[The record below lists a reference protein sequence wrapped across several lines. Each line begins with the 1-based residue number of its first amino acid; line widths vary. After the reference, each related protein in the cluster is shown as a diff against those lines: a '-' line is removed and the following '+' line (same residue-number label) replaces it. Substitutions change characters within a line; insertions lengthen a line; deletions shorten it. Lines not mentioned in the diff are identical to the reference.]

1 MDAFD
6 RVWFLFELSVTLVP
20 VATYF
25 LILGVVSSR
34 PHPSLVRARSDFLI
48 LTAVFAP
55 VILWRIPALLREGVA
70 GWCVLGLVAVAGGYL
85 FSRLLPDRFSGWTVY
100 NVSTGRLR
108 RSIERALDSLGW
120 AWKQAGPNYVADGSL
135 RVTLSGIA
143 FLRSATIHVT
153 RKDAPLDE
161 QRYEQL
167 HHALGDELQQHAMLP
182 SATGSCLLLLGVTVL
197 IVPLWMMSRHM
208 DAVVELMQR
217 LFFA

>member
-25 LILGVVSSR
+25 LILGVISSR
-34 PHPSLVRARSDFLI
+34 PHPSLMRARSDFLI

-55 VILWRIPALLREGVA
+55 ILLWRIPALLRQGIA
-70 GWCVLGLVAVAGGYL
+70 GWAALALVAVVGGYL
-85 FSRLLPDRFSGWTVY
+85 FCRLLPGRFSGWTVY
-100 NVSTGRLR
+100 NISEGRMR
-108 RSIERALDSLGW
+108 RSVERALDALGW
-120 AWKQAGPNYVADGSL
+120 TWRQSGSHYVADGV
-135 RVTLSGIA
+135 RVSLSGFA
-143 FLRSATIHVT
+143 FLRSATVHVG
-153 RKDAPLDE
+153 RRNAPIDAH
-161 QRYEQL
+161 RYERL
-167 HHALGDELQQHAMLP
+167 HHALSTELQGHPMLP
-182 SATGSCLLLLGVTVL
+182 SASSSCLLLLGVTIL

>member
-1 MDAFD
+1 VSAFD

-34 PHPSLVRARSDFLI
+34 PHPSLLRARTDFLI

-55 VILWRIPALLREGVA
+55 VLLWRIPALMGEGVA
-70 GWCVLGLVAVAGGYL
+70 GWSVLALVAVAGGYL
-85 FSRLLPDRFSGWTVY
+85 FHRLLPGRCSGWTVY
-100 NVSTGRLR
+100 NVSAGRMR
-108 RSIERALDSLGW
+108 RTIEGALDSLGW
-120 AWKQAGPNYVADGSL
+120 SWRQVGSHYHADESV
-135 RVTLSGIA
+135 RISLSGFA
-143 FLRSATIHVT
+143 FLRSATIHVS
-153 RKDAPLDE
+153 RADGPIDGHRFE
-161 QRYEQL
+161 RL
-167 HHALGDELQQHAMLP
+167 HHALGTELSQHAMLP

-208 DAVVELMQR
+208 DAVVEVMQR